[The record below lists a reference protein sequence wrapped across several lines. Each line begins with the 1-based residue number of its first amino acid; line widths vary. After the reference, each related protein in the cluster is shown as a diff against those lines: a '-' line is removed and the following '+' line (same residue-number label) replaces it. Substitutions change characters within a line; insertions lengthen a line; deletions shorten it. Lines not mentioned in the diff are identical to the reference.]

1 MTNDQASTIGTTR
14 RHLLQLLGLAG
25 AAGAAI
31 AAPTAAEA
39 MPKLR
44 QKGVV
49 VYRLSTRG
57 TSRCKACA
65 RHHQR
70 LAFRTHAIANA
81 HRAHPGCNCPITTQ
95 RLLPKTFKH
104 LFAKNAR
111 GVADLTS
118 DPAPR
123 DPAAHDRRA

>member
-1 MTNDQASTIGTTR
+1 MTNDHAATTGTTR

-31 AAPTAAEA
+31 AVPTVAEA
-39 MPKLR
+39 MPKHK

-49 VYRLSTRG
+49 VYRLSSRG

-65 RHHQR
+65 RHHTR
-70 LAFRTHAIANA
+70 FAFLSHAIANA

-95 RLLPKTFKH
+95 RLAPKTFRH
-104 LFAKNAR
+104 LFGKDAS
-111 GVADLTS
+111 GVADL
-118 DPAPR
+118 
-123 DPAAHDRRA
+123 RA

>member
-1 MTNDQASTIGTTR
+1 MTNDHAATTGTTR

-25 AAGAAI
+25 AAGATI
-31 AAPTAAEA
+31 AVPTAAEA
-39 MPKLR
+39 MPKHK

-65 RHHQR
+65 RHHTR
-70 LAFRTHAIANA
+70 LAFLTHAIANA

-95 RLLPKTFKH
+95 RLSPRSFKQ
-104 LFAKNAR
+104 LFAKNAS
-111 GVADLTS
+111 GVAELTT
-118 DPAPR
+118 DPATR
-123 DPAAHDRRA
+123 DRRA